1 MPKKYNKIFF
11 FLISQL
17 DQSISAALD
26 IQKKKTATHVPS
38 DFWLIHREVSQH
50 HCFEIY
56 TTWLT
61 SQYMPSLSTS
71 SLSNCAPVHYL
82 YLILE
87 MVILPLLILDV
98 VYYTIYSIC
107 SLIMAFLNSLSLTF
121 KGQMVFL

>member
-1 MPKKYNKIFF
+1 M
-11 FLISQL
+11 

-26 IQKKKTATHVPS
+26 IQMKKILPPMYPVTS
-38 DFWLIHREVSQH
+38 DLYTEKFLNTILL
-50 HCFEIY
+50 HCFEIH

-61 SQYMPSLSTS
+61 SRYMPSLSTS
-71 SLSNCAPVHYL
+71 SLSSCVPVHYL

-87 MVILPLLILDV
+87 MVILPLLIPGV

-107 SLIMAFLNSLSLTF
+107 PLIMAFLNSLSLTF